1 MDRQRIL
8 IDTSIL
14 IDHLRREHIAAT
26 DVAHSLPLLTLN
38 LSHFERVD
46 ELTLLNTASLR

>member
-14 IDHLRREHIAAT
+14 IDHLRRENKERSVYFQAAQQASIA
-26 DVAHSLPLLTLN
+26 S
-38 LSHFERVD
+38 
-46 ELTLLNTASLR
+46 